1 MSGSGTGIAKPS
13 QYEIRRDY
21 PGLTEEQ
28 ARNVAVDLDNSLAGF
43 FKVGGL
49 TLASLLFAPRGVRS
63 TVPTS
68 IIAFI
73 TEAAARYDE
82 QELRHAFWHAA
93 IASFVEAGDAE
104 RSYLGRLAQGFFAF
118 HAVGVFGDVAAE
130 RLANARST
138 VWLLDSN
145 VQIPTL
151 ALGAPSHRTYRESL
165 ARLAGE
171 GVRMFSTARLFDET
185 FEHLGFARQLIRRY
199 GAESPYVIQA
209 AAGEPPYR
217 RQNEFLQGFIRWQA
231 AGNPP
236 EWESYLFA
244 AFGHRDP
251 SPADVRRSLA
261 AVGIEVLELQDWP
274 GFGEFDYAD
283 VESVT
288 EEIKA
293 LMRSHRPGEA
303 ATDVT
308 YEQWLDDK
316 VPPESEACVIVSR
329 ERTGRYFAIS
339 DPGEPSPALF
349 VSSTSVVNAVEDGPR
364 MTLRPEAFLAFI
376 GTLVPAEDRPS
387 PDRAFEVVLWS
398 MAEAGVNPIS
408 EGTIEEVFGKSIDQA
423 TLKVSEQREA
433 MAAESGASIGE
444 SAEAVIQR
452 LPPSRRLLA
461 ALQLSNELVSA
472 EKARAESAE
481 VREVEAKQRAQ
492 AAESELAGRLSTAA
506 NTTTA

>member
-1 MSGSGTGIAKPS
+1 MTSASREDSAATAVFVFNRLGPHIDLRVLRVDVAVAAAEAGFATLQGLGRFSLREGLASLGWETIGEDLEFERLLRRRLLRSRLLVEDGDMLRANALPASVRAQRDRFERLRDRYRQAVTIR
-13 QYEIRRDY
+13 IRRDY

-28 ARNVAVDLDNSLAGF
+28 ARNVAVDLDDSLAGF

-185 FEHLGFARQLIRRY
+185 FEHLGFARQLICRY
-199 GAESPYVIQA
+199 GAESPYVI
-209 AAGEPPYR
+209 
-217 RQNEFLQGFIRWQA
+217 
-231 AGNPP
+231 
-236 EWESYLFA
+236 
-244 AFGHRDP
+244 
-251 SPADVRRSLA
+251 
-261 AVGIEVLELQDWP
+261 
-274 GFGEFDYAD
+274 
-283 VESVT
+283 
-288 EEIKA
+288 
-293 LMRSHRPGEA
+293 
-303 ATDVT
+303 
-308 YEQWLDDK
+308 
-316 VPPESEACVIVSR
+316 
-329 ERTGRYFAIS
+329 
-339 DPGEPSPALF
+339 
-349 VSSTSVVNAVEDGPR
+349 
-364 MTLRPEAFLAFI
+364 
-376 GTLVPAEDRPS
+376 
-387 PDRAFEVVLWS
+387 
-398 MAEAGVNPIS
+398 
-408 EGTIEEVFGKSIDQA
+408 
-423 TLKVSEQREA
+423 
-433 MAAESGASIGE
+433 
-444 SAEAVIQR
+444 
-452 LPPSRRLLA
+452 
-461 ALQLSNELVSA
+461 
-472 EKARAESAE
+472 
-481 VREVEAKQRAQ
+481 
-492 AAESELAGRLSTAA
+492 
-506 NTTTA
+506 